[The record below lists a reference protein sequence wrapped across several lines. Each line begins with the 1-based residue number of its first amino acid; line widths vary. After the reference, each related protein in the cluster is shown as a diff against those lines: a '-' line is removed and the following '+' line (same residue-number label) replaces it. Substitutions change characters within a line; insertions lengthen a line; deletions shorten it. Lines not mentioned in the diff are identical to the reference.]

1 MPHEHPAPGCLSAC
15 LSGLPVGPARD
26 AMALP
31 YVGQTVVVVA
41 VRETEVEV
49 NAALADPHVAVWVG
63 VLMLKVAP
71 LAPPPAVV
79 VELVTELVSK
89 KRVALS
95 VPPAPFAGSVI
106 TAKAKMGPQNEP
118 VSTSNLPRSDACSV

>member
-1 MPHEHPAPGCLSAC
+1 M
-15 LSGLPVGPARD
+15 
-26 AMALP
+26 
-31 YVGQTVVVVA
+31 VA
-41 VRETEVEV
+41 VRETAVEV
-49 NAALADPHVAVWVG
+49 NEALADPHVAGWVG

-71 LAPPPAVV
+71 LAPPPPVV

-95 VPPAPFAGSVI
+95 VPPAPLAGSVI

-118 VSTSNLPRSDACSV
+118 VSTSNLPRSDAVNV